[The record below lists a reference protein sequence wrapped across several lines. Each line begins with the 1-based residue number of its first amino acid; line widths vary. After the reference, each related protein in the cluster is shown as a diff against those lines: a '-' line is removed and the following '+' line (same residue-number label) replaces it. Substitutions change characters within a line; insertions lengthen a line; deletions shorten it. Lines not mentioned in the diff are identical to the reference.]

1 MKLKKIRN
9 LVIKFALLL
18 LGSAIAAVGL
28 EIFLVP
34 NNIIDGGIVGISII
48 SSHLSKLPLGL
59 FTFVL
64 NVPFLILGYRHIG
77 KTFVISSLFSISAF
91 SIFISLLHPV
101 AGLTDDVLLATV
113 FGGIILG
120 VGVGFILRSGGS
132 LDGSEIVAIILSRR
146 SFLSVGQIV
155 MIINIVIFSLAA
167 LALGWDR
174 ALYSMI
180 AYFIAHKAIDIIVEG
195 FDEAKAVMIISEET
209 DEITELIGC
218 RLGRSVMTW
227 EGKAGCSNEA
237 RKIIYAVVTRIEI
250 SKLRDI
256 ALEQDP
262 HAFISVQDVADVTEG
277 SFKKRAIH

>member
-195 FDEAKAVMIISEET
+195 FDEAKAVMIISAEAH
-209 DEITELIGC
+209 EITELI
-218 RLGRSVMTW
+218 
-227 EGKAGCSNEA
+227 
-237 RKIIYAVVTRIEI
+237 
-250 SKLRDI
+250 
-256 ALEQDP
+256 
-262 HAFISVQDVADVTEG
+262 
-277 SFKKRAIH
+277 

>member
-1 MKLKKIRN
+1 MNSKKTRY
-9 LVIKFALLL
+9 LFIKYALLL

-48 SSHLSKLPLGL
+48 TSHLTRLPLGL

-77 KTFVISSLFSISAF
+77 KSFVISSLFSISAF
-91 SIFISLLHPV
+91 SIFISLLHPIS
-101 AGLTDDVLLATV
+101 GLTDDVLLATV

-120 VGVGFILRSGGS
+120 TGVGFILRSGGS

-146 SFLSVGQIV
+146 SLLSVGQLV
-155 MIINIVIFSLAA
+155 MIINVVIFSLAA

-180 AYFIAHKAIDIIVEG
+180 AYFIAHKAIDIVVEG
-195 FDEAKAVMIISEET
+195 FDEAKAVMIISPEAT
-209 DEITELIGC
+209 KIAELISC

-227 EGKAGCSNEA
+227 EGEGSLSHES
-237 RKIIYAVVTRIEI
+237 RKIIYAIVTRIEI

-262 HAFISVQDVADVTEG
+262 NAFIAVQDVADVTEG

>member
-1 MKLKKIRN
+1 MNIKKTRN
-9 LVIKFALLL
+9 FLIKYALLL

-48 SSHLSKLPLGL
+48 TSHLTQLPLGL
-59 FTFVL
+59 FTFSL

-77 KTFVISSLFSISAF
+77 KSFVISSLFSISAF
-91 SIFISLLHPV
+91 SVFISLLHPV
-101 AGLTDDVLLATV
+101 SGLTEDVLLATV

-146 SFLSVGQIV
+146 SLLSVGQLV
-155 MIINIVIFSLAA
+155 MIINVVIFSLAA

-180 AYFIAHKAIDIIVEG
+180 AYFIAHKAIDIVVEG
-195 FDEAKAVMIISEET
+195 FDEAKAVMIISPEAHN
-209 DEITELIGC
+209 IAELISC

-227 EGKAGCSNEA
+227 EGTGSLSQEPQ
-237 RKIIYAVVTRIEI
+237 KIIYAIVTRIEI

-262 HAFISVQDVADVTEG
+262 HAFIAVQDVADVTEG
-277 SFKKRAIH
+277 TFKKRAIH

>member
-1 MKLKKIRN
+1 MNSKKTRN
-9 LVIKFALLL
+9 LLIKYALLL

-48 SSHLSKLPLGL
+48 SSHLTRLPLGL
-59 FTFVL
+59 FTFTL

-77 KTFVISSLFSISAF
+77 KSFVISSLFSISAF
-91 SIFISLLHPV
+91 SIFISLLHPIS
-101 AGLTDDVLLATV
+101 GLTEDVLLATV

-146 SFLSVGQIV
+146 SLLSVGQIV
-155 MIINIVIFSLAA
+155 MIINVVIFSLAA

-180 AYFIAHKAIDIIVEG
+180 AYFIAHKAIDIVVEG
-195 FDEAKAVMIISEET
+195 FDEAKAVMIISPEAT
-209 DEITELIGC
+209 KIAELISC
-218 RLGRSVMTW
+218 RLGRSVMMW
-227 EGKAGCSNEA
+227 EGEGSLSHEP
-237 RKIIYAVVTRIEI
+237 RKIIYAIVTRIEI

-256 ALEQDP
+256 ALEQDSN
-262 HAFISVQDVADVTEG
+262 AFIAVQDVADVTEG